1 MQGDDKVLE
10 RFRRA
15 QESLVL
21 QSSDLPL
28 QTISGMVQAAAI
40 DIDPAYQRRERWSVE
55 KQSALIESFLINIP
69 IPPVYLSEEDYGRY
83 SVIDGK
89 QRITAIHKFLT
100 GQLIL
105 KGVVELPELNGRTF
119 EQIPEALKQTLTVR
133 PYLRVVTLLK
143 QSDPELKYEVFTR
156 LNSGGERLEAQE
168 IRNVAFRGPL
178 NDLIYELAEA
188 PFLKQQ
194 LKITS
199 SKSAAYADMTDAE
212 YVLRF
217 FTLRDNWEVFSGSLA
232 RSMDGF
238 MLANHRRGVI
248 FREDLHSSFLD
259 ALDLCQRIWGKNAY
273 RRPTAP
279 GVWRDQT
286 LAGMYDAQ
294 MVAVSTLSDQQRIH
308 ALRSA
313 SEIARV
319 TQNEFLT
326 DSQFE
331 KSVRVATNTPSS
343 VVYRIRKVRDILL
356 AGGSA

>member
-1 MQGDDKVLE
+1 MQGDDKVLD
-10 RFRRA
+10 RFKRA

-28 QTISGMVQAAAI
+28 QTISAMVLAEAI
-40 DIDPAYQRRERWSVE
+40 DIKPAYQRRERWSVE
-55 KQSALIESFLINIP
+55 KQSALIESFLLNIP

-100 GQLIL
+100 GKLSL

-119 EQIPEALKQTLTVR
+119 DQIPAALKQTLTVR

-168 IRNVAFRGPL
+168 VRNVAFRGPL
-178 NDLIYELAEA
+178 NDLIYELADM
-188 PFLKQQ
+188 PFLRQQ

-199 SKSAAYADMTDAE
+199 QKSAAYADMTDAE

-217 FTLRDNWEVFSGSLA
+217 FALANGWRDFSGSLS
-232 RSMDGF
+232 RSMDEF
-238 MLANHRRGVI
+238 MIRNMNNGED
-248 FREDLHSSFLD
+248 FREHLRDRFVE
-259 ALDLCQRIWGKNAY
+259 ALDTCRRIWGKNAY
-273 RRPTAP
+273 RRPTGP
-279 GVWRDQT
+279 DVWRDQT

-294 MVAVSTLSDQQRIH
+294 MVAVSMLDDGERMHAIRNAAAIAERTQR
-308 ALRSA
+308 
-313 SEIARV
+313 
-319 TQNEFLT
+319 EFLA
-326 DSQFE
+326 DAQFE

-343 VVYRIRKVRDILL
+343 VIYRIQKVHGILL
-356 AGGSA
+356 GGGEV